1 MPAPLPLLLPPLC
14 HPLLPS
20 ACRRLFPFAT
30 ACLLFRYCSHANS
43 RAASSLAALTDA
55 MRVPSRPSPS
65 CQLIRGACGASSCA
79 ALHLLL
85 VFLHLR
91 TVVAHMY
98 TFTRVHVALH
108 IIHSRSCYLAPC
120 SALALLRCCFAHAFP
135 LLTARA
141 FLCGRLLLLMSL
153 PTARLLV
160 VGHLLPFLRALVF
173 VSITLVNKTRT
184 CLRAL

>member
-30 ACLLFRYCSHANS
+30 ARLLFRYCSHANS

-79 ALHLLL
+79 ALHLLR

-91 TVVAHMY
+91 TSVAHMY
-98 TFTRVHVALH
+98 TFTRVHVVLP
-108 IIHSRSCYLAPC
+108 IIHSRSCYLHPV
-120 SALALLRCCFAHAFP
+120 LRLHFCVVAFAWCVRVRVFWTTSYQP
-135 LLTARA
+135 TQTGCVLFLTGNQKHRDQENSQRILVLYR
-141 FLCGRLLLLMSL
+141 FL
-153 PTARLLV
+153 
-160 VGHLLPFLRALVF
+160 
-173 VSITLVNKTRT
+173 
-184 CLRAL
+184 